1 MPHLV
6 VRQPGQVPF
15 AIPLADGM
23 IIGRDARCS
32 LPLTDTK
39 VSRRH
44 AVLSRGPGG
53 WTIVDQGST
62 HGTFVNDERI
72 TSHAIRDGDRLRV
85 GETRLSLA
93 EAETASEVLLTQLTG
108 PASGALA
115 GDAAARLRVFYD
127 VAAVIGALDD
137 ADALLARMLDAILAV
152 LGCERG
158 LVGLCE
164 PGGLR
169 RVARTRSGAAASEMV
184 VSRAILDAILVH
196 KQSLVVREPSAHG
209 TLLREHVLSAMGV
222 PLLAA
227 GRTFGLLYV
236 DDRGTQDRFSEA
248 DLGFLGA
255 LGHLTAAA
263 IDGAERIRRAEVGE
277 PAGADAALGAI
288 VGESEPA
295 VRLRKEIRKFA
306 EAGAHVLI
314 HGESGSGKELVAR
327 ALHAL
332 SARADKPFVT
342 LNCAAIPEA
351 MLESELFGHEKG
363 AFTGAQKDR
372 RGKFT
377 LAHRGT
383 LFLDEIGDLAAAAQA
398 KLLRAIQEGEVQP
411 LGAEKPTHVDVRVV
425 AASHKDLAEEVRAGR
440 FREDLFYRLAV
451 VELRVPP
458 LRERGE
464 DIGLLATTF
473 LAATARRLGKSVVG
487 FSAEALAALAAYRWP
502 GNVRE
507 LQNEVERAAIVAE
520 GAYVERAE
528 LSARV
533 RGGGPAEAVSARK
546 SAAASVSVSVSAAGG
561 SMAERFAALEPSER
575 ALVVEA
581 LGAAKGNITEAARL
595 LGITRIMMRR
605 RVERFGLAAGED

>member
-1 MPHLV
+1 MV
-6 VRQPGQVPF
+6 
-15 AIPLADGM
+15 
-23 IIGRDARCS
+23 IGRDARCS

-44 AVLSRGPGG
+44 AVFSRGPYG
-53 WTIVDQGST
+53 WRIVDQGST

-72 TSHAIRDGDRLRV
+72 TSHDLRERDRLRV
-85 GETRLSLA
+85 GETLLALA
-93 EAETASEVLLTQLTG
+93 EAETAADVLHTQLTG
-108 PASGALA
+108 TAQASPA
-115 GDAAARLRVFYD
+115 GDAARLRVFYD
-127 VAAVIGALDD
+127 VAAVIGSLDD
-137 ADALLARMLDAILAV
+137 GDTLLARMLDAILVV

-169 RVARTRSGAAASEMV
+169 RVARTRSGVDASEMV
-184 VSRAILDAILVH
+184 LSRTILDAILVH
-196 KQSLVVREPSAHG
+196 RQSLVVREPSAHR

-222 PLLAA
+222 PLIAA
-227 GRTFGLLYV
+227 GRTLGLLYV
-236 DDRGTQDRFSEA
+236 DDRGTEDRFSKV
-248 DLGFLGA
+248 DLDFLGA

-263 IDGAERIRRAEVGE
+263 IEGAERIRRAEVGE
-277 PAGADAALGAI
+277 PAGSEAALGAI
-288 VGESEPA
+288 VGESEPM

-306 EAGAHVLI
+306 EAGSHVLI
-314 HGESGSGKELVAR
+314 HGESGTGKELVAR

-332 SARADKPFVT
+332 SARADRAFVT

-458 LRERGE
+458 LRERNE
-464 DIGLLATTF
+464 DVGLLARTF
-473 LAATARRLGKSVVG
+473 LTATARRMGKSVVG
-487 FSAEALAALAAYRWP
+487 FSAEALASLAAYRWP

-507 LQNEVERAAIVAE
+507 LQNEAERAAIVAE
-520 GAYVERAE
+520 GAFVERAE
-528 LSARV
+528 LTARTRGAGPSQVLPVTKPAPASA
-533 RGGGPAEAVSARK
+533 P
-546 SAAASVSVSVSAAGG
+546 GG
-561 SMAERFAALEPSER
+561 SLVERFAALEPTER

-581 LGAAKGNITEAARL
+581 LAAAKGNITEAARL

-605 RVERFGLAAGED
+605 RVERFGLSAGDD

>member
-1 MPHLV
+1 M
-6 VRQPGQVPF
+6 
-15 AIPLADGM
+15 
-23 IIGRDARCS
+23 
-32 LPLTDTK
+32 
-39 VSRRH
+39 
-44 AVLSRGPGG
+44 
-53 WTIVDQGST
+53 
-62 HGTFVNDERI
+62 
-72 TSHAIRDGDRLRV
+72 
-85 GETRLSLA
+85 
-93 EAETASEVLLTQLTG
+93 
-108 PASGALA
+108 
-115 GDAAARLRVFYD
+115 
-127 VAAVIGALDD
+127 
-137 ADALLARMLDAILAV
+137 
-152 LGCERG
+152 
-158 LVGLCE
+158 
-164 PGGLR
+164 
-169 RVARTRSGAAASEMV
+169 
-184 VSRAILDAILVH
+184 
-196 KQSLVVREPSAHG
+196 
-209 TLLREHVLSAMGV
+209 
-222 PLLAA
+222 
-227 GRTFGLLYV
+227 
-236 DDRGTQDRFSEA
+236 
-248 DLGFLGA
+248 
-255 LGHLTAAA
+255 
-263 IDGAERIRRAEVGE
+263 GE
-277 PAGADAALGAI
+277 PAGAEAALGAL
-288 VGESEPA
+288 VGESEA
-295 VRLRKEIRKFA
+295 VVRLRKEIRKFA

-314 HGESGSGKELVAR
+314 HGESGTGKELVAR

-332 SARADKPFVT
+332 SVRAEKPFVT

-383 LFLDEIGDLAAAAQA
+383 LFLDEIGDLAAAEQA

-464 DIGLLATTF
+464 DVDLLARTF
-473 LAATARRLGKSVVG
+473 LTATARRMGRSVVG

-533 RGGGPAEAVSARK
+533 REAGPSQALLGTRPAPASALT
-546 SAAASVSVSVSAAGG
+546 SSPGG

-575 ALVVEA
+575 ALVMEA
-581 LGAAKGNITEAARL
+581 LAAAKGNITEAARL